1 MNMREQIIHTVD
13 QIADELLE
21 LAKRIFNY
29 RELAFEEFQSSKA
42 LMDYLS
48 RKGFSVESNTAGLET
63 AFLARYGQG
72 KPHIALLCE
81 YDALPEIGHACGHNM
96 IGVIGVGAAVA
107 QVLAGV
113 PEQYPGTIT
122 VVGCPAEERGSAKS
136 DLVKAGV
143 FDDVDAALI
152 IHPSS
157 MSTGFD
163 IAYAIQRYQI
173 EFFGKSAHAAADPVQ
188 GINALDAM
196 VSFFGGLGL
205 MRQQLAEKTRVHG
218 IIKNGGQ
225 SFNTIPEYTSAEI
238 GVRALRLDSVKQLA
252 KKVEKLAKGAATM
265 TGCSYQMELLDEMP
279 DVYTNVP
286 LAEQLDQNYG
296 AVGEEIG
303 ERTYEQ
309 GAGSTDVGAVTY
321 AVPAI
326 QGYINI
332 TAGEDIATHTREFAE
347 AANSDYGYQA
357 MIRAIKALALTS
369 YDLLSDPSLVEQAK
383 QYFENGERRTV
394 S

>member
-1 MNMREQIIHTVD
+1 MREQIIQHVD
-13 QIADELLE
+13 QIADELLG
-21 LAKRIFNY
+21 LAKTIFDY
-29 RELAFEEFQSSKA
+29 PELAFEEFRSSKA
-42 LMDYLS
+42 LMDYL
-48 RKGFSVESNTAGLET
+48 RHKGFSVESNTAKLET
-63 AFLARYGQG
+63 AFLATYGQG
-72 KPHIALLCE
+72 NPHIALLCE

-96 IGVIGVGAAVA
+96 IGVISVGAAVA

-113 PEQYPGTIT
+113 LEQYSGTIT
-122 VVGCPAEERGSAKS
+122 VVGCPAEERGSAKKT
-136 DLVKAGV
+136 LVQAGV

-152 IHPSS
+152 IHPAS

-163 IAYAIQRYQI
+163 IAFALQRYQI

-196 VSFFGGLGL
+196 ISFFSGLGL
-205 MRQQLAEKTRVHG
+205 MRQQFPEKTRVHG

-225 SFNTIPEYTSAEI
+225 SFNTIPEYTCAEI
-238 GVRALRLDSVKQLA
+238 GVRALRLDSVKELV
-252 KKVEKLAKGAATM
+252 KKVDDLAKGAATM
-265 TGCSYQMELLDEMP
+265 TGCSYTMELLDEMP

-286 LAEQLDQNYG
+286 VAEKLDRNYES
-296 AVGEEIG
+296 VGENTG

-309 GAGSTDVGAVTY
+309 GVGSTDVGAVTY

-332 TAGEDIATHTREFAE
+332 TGGQAIATHTRAFAE

-369 YDLLSDPSLVEQAK
+369 YDLFSEPSLVEQVK
-383 QYFENGERRTV
+383 QYFEKGERREMY
-394 S
+394 